1 MKQMLR
7 IAMVCAGLLLA
18 RQSVVCAQDEAPAPA
33 VPDFAAAAAP
43 AADAAAPAADAAA
56 PAAAAPVGTALAEN
70 PDAAPAKKKQSMIV
84 QVVFGS
90 GPLGFILWFALFGA
104 GAAAIYFIVDCS
116 ILVKP
121 QKIMA
126 QSLIDKVTAAMAEG
140 DVLKALK
147 ACESEPGP
155 LANILVAGFSHVEE
169 GFDIIQEAIG
179 TAADIETERLMQRL
193 NWISV
198 MANIA
203 PMLGL
208 LGTVQGMI
216 MAFEGL
222 ATGAPDVGALALAIS
237 QALWTTAAGLTVA
250 IPAVTFFYAIRNNAN
265 RVILRMQAMTFELI
279 KDLRNVEVVE

>member
-1 MKQMLR
+1 MKQMLGF
-7 IAMVCAGLLLA
+7 AMVCAGLLLA
-18 RQSVVCAQDEAPAPA
+18 RPGVVRAQDEAPAP

-43 AADAAAPAADAAA
+43 AAAA
-56 PAAAAPVGTALAEN
+56 PAAAAPAAAPAGTGLAEN
-70 PDAAPAKKKQSMIV
+70 PDTQTPVKKQSMFW
-84 QVVFGS
+84 QVILDS
-90 GPLGFILWFALFGA
+90 GPLGFILWMGLFGA
-104 GAAAIYFIVDCS
+104 AAAAIYFIVDCS

-126 QSLIDKVTAAMAEG
+126 QSLIDKVTSAMAEG

-147 ACESEPGP
+147 ACEGEPGP

-198 MANIA
+198 IANIA
-203 PMLGL
+203 PMIGL

-222 ATGAPDVGALALAIS
+222 ATGAPDVSALALAIS
-237 QALWTTAAGLTVA
+237 QALWTTAAGLSVA
-250 IPAVTFFYAIRNNAN
+250 IPAVTFFYGIRNNAN

>member
-1 MKQMLR
+1 MKQMLGF
-7 IAMVCAGLLLA
+7 AMVCAGLLLA
-18 RQSVVCAQDEAPAPA
+18 RPGVVRAQDAAPAPA
-33 VPDFAAAAAP
+33 PVPDFAAAAAP
-43 AADAAAPAADAAA
+43 AADAAAPAAAAADAAA
-56 PAAAAPVGTALAEN
+56 PAGTALAEN
-70 PDAAPAKKKQSMIV
+70 PEAAPARKKPSMIV
-84 QVVFGS
+84 QVIFGS
-90 GPLGFILWFALFGA
+90 GPLGFILWLGLFGA
-104 GAAAIYFIVDCS
+104 AAAAIYFVVDCS

-147 ACESEPGP
+147 ACEGEPGP

-237 QALWTTAAGLTVA
+237 QALWTTAAGLSVA
-250 IPAVTFFYAIRNNAN
+250 IPAVTFFYGIRNNAN

>member
-1 MKQMLR
+1 MKHMLG
-7 IAMVCAGLLLA
+7 IAVVCAGLLAIPQGLV
-18 RQSVVCAQDEAPAPA
+18 RAQEDAAPA
-33 VPDFAAAAAP
+33 VPNFAAEAAP
-43 AADAAAPAADAAA
+43 AAPA
-56 PAAAAPVGTALAEN
+56 PAAAAAAVGTALEEN
-70 PDAAPAKKKQSMIV
+70 PDTPTKKKPQAMYI
-84 QVVFGS
+84 QVIFGS
-90 GPLGFILWFALFGA
+90 GGLGFMLWLALFGTA
-104 GAAAIYFIVDCS
+104 AAAIYFIVDCS

-126 QSLIDKVTAAMAEG
+126 QSLIDKVTTAMAEG

-216 MAFEGL
+216 MAFKGL

-237 QALWTTAAGLTVA
+237 QALWTTAAGLVVA
-250 IPAVTFFYAIRNNAN
+250 IPTVTFFYGIRNNAN

-279 KDLRNVEVVE
+279 KDLRNVEVVEN

>member
-1 MKQMLR
+1 MKHMLG
-7 IAMVCAGLLLA
+7 IAAVCAGLLAIPSSL
-18 RQSVVCAQDEAPAPA
+18 VHAQGEEAPPA
-33 VPDFAAAAAP
+33 VPNF
-43 AADAAAPAADAAA
+43 AADAAAPAAGD
-56 PAAAAPVGTALAEN
+56 AAAPVGTALAEN
-70 PDAAPAKKKQSMIV
+70 PDAAPAKKQQSMFI
-84 QVVFGS
+84 QVIFGS
-90 GPLGFILWFALFGA
+90 GGLGFILWFALFA
-104 GAAAIYFIVDCS
+104 SGAAAIYFIVDCS

-126 QSLIDKVTAAMAEG
+126 QTLIDKVTTAMSEG

-237 QALWTTAAGLTVA
+237 QALWTTAGGLVVA
-250 IPAVTFFYAIRNNAN
+250 IPTVTFFYGIRNNAN

-279 KDLRNVEVVE
+279 KDLRNVEVVEN

>member
-1 MKQMLR
+1 MKQMLG
-7 IAMVCAGLLLA
+7 IAGVCAGLLFVP
-18 RQSVVCAQDEAPAPA
+18 RGVVRAQDEAPAA
-33 VPDFAAAAAP
+33 VPDFAAAAAE
-43 AADAAAPAADAAA
+43 AAPEAAAPDAAAPG
-56 PAAAAPVGTALAEN
+56 GTALEKN
-70 PDAAPAKKKQSMIV
+70 PEAKSVRKRQSMFI
-84 QVVFGS
+84 QVIFGS
-90 GPLGFILWFALFGA
+90 GPLGFMLWMALFA
-104 GAAAIYFIVDCS
+104 SGAAAISFIVDCS

-140 DVLKALK
+140 DVLKAMN
-147 ACESEPGP
+147 ACEGEPGP

-179 TAADIETERLMQRL
+179 TAADIEAERLMQRL

-237 QALWTTAAGLTVA
+237 QALWTTAAGLTIA
-250 IPAVTFFYAIRNNAN
+250 IPTVTFFYAIRNNAN

-279 KDLRNVEVVE
+279 KHLRNVEVVE

>member
-1 MKQMLR
+1 MY
-7 IAMVCAGLLLA
+7 I
-18 RQSVVCAQDEAPAPA
+18 
-33 VPDFAAAAAP
+33 
-43 AADAAAPAADAAA
+43 
-56 PAAAAPVGTALAEN
+56 
-70 PDAAPAKKKQSMIV
+70 
-84 QVVFGS
+84 QVIFGS
-90 GPLGFILWFALFGA
+90 GGLGFMLWLALFGTA
-104 GAAAIYFIVDCS
+104 AAAIYFIVDCS

-126 QSLIDKVTAAMAEG
+126 QSLIDKVTTAMAEG

-237 QALWTTAAGLTVA
+237 QALWTTAAGLVVA
-250 IPAVTFFYAIRNNAN
+250 IPTVTFFYGIRNNAN

-279 KDLRNVEVVE
+279 KDLRNVEVVEN

>member
-18 RQSVVCAQDEAPAPA
+18 RSGVVRAQDAAPPAA
-33 VPDFAAAAAP
+33 VPDFAADAAP
-43 AADAAAPAADAAA
+43 AADAATPA
-56 PAAAAPVGTALAEN
+56 GTALAEN
-70 PDAAPAKKKQSMIV
+70 PEAAPAKKKQSMAY

-90 GPLGFILWFALFGA
+90 GIFGFLLWVGLIGSGA
-104 GAAAIYFIVDCS
+104 VAIYFVVDCS
-116 ILVKP
+116 IMVKP

-237 QALWTTAAGLTVA
+237 QALWTTAGGLVVA
-250 IPAVTFFYAIRNNAN
+250 IPTVTFFYGIRNNAN

-279 KDLRNVEVVE
+279 KDLRNVEVVEN

>member
-1 MKQMLR
+1 MKQMLGF
-7 IAMVCAGLLLA
+7 AMVCAGLLLA
-18 RQSVVCAQDEAPAPA
+18 RPGVVRAQDAAPAPA
-33 VPDFAAAAAP
+33 PVPDFAAAAAP
-43 AADAAAPAADAAA
+43 AADAVAPAAAAADAAA
-56 PAAAAPVGTALAEN
+56 PAGTALAEN
-70 PDAAPAKKKQSMIV
+70 PEAAPARKKPSMIV
-84 QVVFGS
+84 QVIFGS
-90 GPLGFILWFALFGA
+90 GPLGFILWFALFGS

-237 QALWTTAAGLTVA
+237 QALWTTAAGLSVA